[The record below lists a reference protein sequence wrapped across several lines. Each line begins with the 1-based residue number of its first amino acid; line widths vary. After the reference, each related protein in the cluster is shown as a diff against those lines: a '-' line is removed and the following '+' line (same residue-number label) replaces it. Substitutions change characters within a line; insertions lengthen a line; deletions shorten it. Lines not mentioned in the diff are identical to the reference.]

1 MLTPEEVA
9 EMCAFLAAG
18 PPSVLVPELTVLATA
33 LQAPG
38 ATS

>member
-1 MLTPEEVA
+1 MLSAAEVA
-9 EMCAFLAAG
+9 ETCAFLAAL
-18 PPSVLVPELTVLATA
+18 PPTMLVPELTVLPTA